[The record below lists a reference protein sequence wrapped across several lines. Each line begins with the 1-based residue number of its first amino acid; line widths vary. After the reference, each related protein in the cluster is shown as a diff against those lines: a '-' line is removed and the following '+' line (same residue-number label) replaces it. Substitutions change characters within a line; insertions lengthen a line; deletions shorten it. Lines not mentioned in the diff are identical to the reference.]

1 MMHESRV
8 VGVPAEV
15 KQDEGRVAITPD
27 GVAELRSHGV
37 VVLVE
42 SGAGAGAAF
51 TDDEFSAAGAEVVAD
66 ASELWERAGLICK
79 VKEPQESEYQHLR
92 DGQILFA
99 YLHLAAYPNV
109 AEKLLAAGTTGVAF
123 ETVSDARGG
132 LPLLAPMSEIAGRM
146 AVQIGAHLLERPN
159 GGRGVLLG
167 GAPGVRPGRI
177 LVLGAGI
184 VGWNAARVAA
194 GMEAQV
200 DLLDL
205 DLARLRDLDMYQV
218 GRITTLASNRGLI
231 ERAVARADL
240 VIGAVLVPGGRA
252 PIVVEDDMVRAMQP
266 GSVIVDI
273 AIDQG
278 GCVETSRETTHG
290 EPTFLVHDVIH
301 YAVGNMPGAVPRTS
315 TQALANATLPYISA
329 LARSGLSAIESIPG
343 FVDGVNTHR
352 GAMVNPSVADA
363 LALPFAPFVV

>member
-1 MMHESRV
+1 MHETRV

-15 KQDEGRVAITPD
+15 KQDEGRVAVTPD
-27 GVAELRSHGV
+27 GVRELRTRGID
-37 VVLVE
+37 VLVE

-51 TDDEFSAAGAEVVAD
+51 TDDEFAGAGAKVVD
-66 ASELWERAGLICK
+66 DPGELWERADLVCK
-79 VKEPQESEYQHLR
+79 VKEPQPHEYAHLR
-92 DGQILFA
+92 EDQILFA
-99 YLHLAAYPNV
+99 YLHLAAYPHV
-109 AEKLLAAGTTGVAF
+109 ADALLESGTTAIAY
-123 ETVSDARGG
+123 ETVTDAHGR

-167 GAPGVRPGRI
+167 GAPGVRPGRVV
-177 LVLGAGI
+177 VLGAGI

-205 DLARLRDLDMYQV
+205 DLARLRELDMFQV

-231 ERAVARADL
+231 ERALSRADL
-240 VIGAVLVPGGRA
+240 VVGAVLVPGGRA
-252 PIVVEDDMVRAMQP
+252 PVVVEEQMVGAMQP

-278 GCVETSRETTHG
+278 GCVATSRETTHAD
-290 EPTFLVHDVIH
+290 PTFVVDDVIH
-301 YAVGNMPGAVPRTS
+301 YAVGNMPGGVPRTS
-315 TQALANATLPYISA
+315 TQALANATLPYLIE
-329 LARSGLSAIESIPG
+329 LAHHGLAATEGNPG
-343 FVDGVNTHR
+343 LVAGVNTHR
-352 GAMVNPSVADA
+352 GHMVNPSVAAALGRDA
-363 LALPFAPFVV
+363 GGLEF

>member
-1 MMHESRV
+1 MHASRI

-27 GVAELRSHGV
+27 GVAELRDHDIE
-37 VVLVE
+37 VLIQ
-42 SGAGAGAAF
+42 SGAGSGAAYR
-51 TDDEFSAAGAEVVAD
+51 DEEFAAAGAEIVA
-66 ASELWERAGLICK
+66 APRELWERSGLICK
-79 VKEPQESEYQHLR
+79 VKEPQPEEYGYLR
-92 DGQILFA
+92 SDQVLFTF
-99 YLHLAAYPNV
+99 LHLAAYPAV
-109 AEKLLAAGTTGVAF
+109 ADKLLDAGTTGIAY
-123 ETVSDARGG
+123 ETVTDAQGG

-167 GAPGVRPGRI
+167 GAPGVRPGRV

-184 VGWNAARVAA
+184 VGWNAARMAA
-194 GMEAQV
+194 GLGAQV

-205 DLARLRDLDMYQV
+205 NVGRLRELEMFQV

-240 VIGAVLVPGGRA
+240 VVGAVLVPGGRA
-252 PIVVEDDMVRAMQP
+252 PIVVEEDLVRTMQP

-278 GCVETSRETTHG
+278 GCVETARETTHAD
-290 EPTFLVHDVIH
+290 PTYLVHDVIH
-301 YAVGNMPGAVPRTS
+301 YAVGNMPVAVPRTS
-315 TQALANATLPYISA
+315 TQALANATLPYISV
-329 LARSGLSAIESIPG
+329 LAREGLSATERMPG
-343 FVDGVNTHR
+343 LVAGLNTHR
-352 GAMVNPSVADA
+352 GDVVNPSVAEA
-363 LALPFAPFVV
+363 LGRATGRFMR

>member
-1 MMHESRV
+1 MHESRV

-15 KQDEGRVAITPD
+15 KQDEGRVAVTPD
-27 GVAELRSHGV
+27 GVAELRTHGV
-37 VVLVE
+37 DVLVQC
-42 SGAGAGAAF
+42 GAGAGAAF
-51 TDDEFSAAGAEVVAD
+51 TDDEFRAAGAEMIDD
-66 ASELWERAGLICK
+66 AAELWERADLICK
-79 VKEPQESEYQHLR
+79 VKEPQPSEYGFLR
-92 DGQILFA
+92 RDQVLFA
-99 YLHLAAYPNV
+99 YLHLAAYPEV
-109 AEKLLAAGTTGVAF
+109 ADVLLDSGTTAVAY
-123 ETVSDARGG
+123 ETVTDVRGG

-205 DLARLRDLDMYQV
+205 NLARLRELDMFQV

-240 VIGAVLVPGGRA
+240 VVGAVLVPGGRA
-252 PIVVEDDMVRAMQP
+252 PVVVEEDMVRAMQP

-278 GCVETSRETTHG
+278 GCVETSRETTHA
-290 EPTFLVHDVIH
+290 EPTYLAHDVIH
-301 YAVGNMPGAVPRTS
+301 YAVGNMPGGVPRTS

-329 LARSGLSAIESIPG
+329 LARDGLSATGAMPG
-343 FVDGVNTHR
+343 LVDGVNTHR
-352 GAMVNPSVADA
+352 GEVVNPSVAEA
-363 LALPFAPFVV
+363 LGRVPGTFEG